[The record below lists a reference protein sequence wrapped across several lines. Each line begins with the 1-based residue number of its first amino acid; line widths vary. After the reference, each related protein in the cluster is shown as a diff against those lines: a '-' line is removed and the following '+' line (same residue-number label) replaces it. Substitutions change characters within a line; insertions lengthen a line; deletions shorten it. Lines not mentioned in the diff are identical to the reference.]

1 VLGRQ
6 IPTVSTYF
14 VTYVALAAFAGFPLQ
29 MAQLG
34 RLIGGGVKKK
44 WLALTTREF
53 EDCEAAPTLDYG
65 VAYCP
70 HLFIFLVAITYSLIA
85 PIIIPFATVYFAL
98 GFVVFKYQLVHVFVQ
113 KFESGGVFWP
123 VVYSKMSSS
132 LFIAQL
138 CLVGILGLKEVPAQA
153 VLVVPLPVLT
163 LLFDRYI
170 HGAIKEKLVSLPLPQ
185 MVEIDALRKAERLLR
200 EKQAAAASGE
210 KRAGQQD
217 ADGAAPSFDSAE
229 KKEEDVYLAKPSSA
243 LGGGGGAVEREMVDR
258 DIESA
263 KLAAPHDLVTPRA
276 SDRSKMEL
284 QYEQRGE
291 TITEA
296 NTPSLRIHTTPR
308 AVSVEQQNGTTK
320 GTRSYLADEERNDG
334 SFKVHRTGP
343 NLPQLGFPYA
353 DDEQDRAWVEGDV
366 PAYVQPELTD
376 SVPADVEVERA
387 QQLLSASFDGHKDV
401 AAARDGQNKAEVGGP
416 QAERPHNASDDA
428 V

>member
-1 VLGRQ
+1 
-6 IPTVSTYF
+6 
-14 VTYVALAAFAGFPLQ
+14 
-29 MAQLG
+29 
-34 RLIGGGVKKK
+34 
-44 WLALTTREF
+44 
-53 EDCEAAPTLDYG
+53 
-65 VAYCP
+65 
-70 HLFIFLVAITYSLIA
+70 
-85 PIIIPFATVYFAL
+85 
-98 GFVVFKYQLVHVFVQ
+98 
-113 KFESGGVFWP
+113 
-123 VVYSKMSSS
+123 
-132 LFIAQL
+132 
-138 CLVGILGLKEVPAQA
+138 
-153 VLVVPLPVLT
+153 LT

-200 EKQAAAASGE
+200 EKQAAAASGG
-210 KRAGQQD
+210 KQQGAG
-217 ADGAAPSFDSAE
+217 ADGAAPSFDAVE
-229 KKEEDVYLAKPSSA
+229 KKEDDGYLAKPSPA
-243 LGGGGGAVEREMVDR
+243 LGGASGQEMLDR

-291 TITEA
+291 TVTEA
-296 NTPSLRIHTTPR
+296 NIPSLRVHTTPH

-343 NLPQLGFPYA
+343 NLQQLGFPYA

-366 PAYVQPELTD
+366 PAYVQPELAD

-387 QQLLSASFDGHKDV
+387 QQLLSASFDGHKNDG
-401 AAARDGQNKAEVGGP
+401 AASSTAVARDGQNKVEMGP
-416 QAERPHNASDDA
+416 QAVRLHNASDDA